1 MPAPKSRLRRR
12 TSLPATSRKDSPRRW
27 RSSFWPRTRLRREFR
42 PECVESQQE
51 EMYSRRHL
59 QSLPW
64 IVAMLATQA
73 AMSATQQPATAPA
86 ASQGNDTRQS
96 NDLQKQLDQ
105 LKQQYE
111 ATTHDLQARIAALEQ
126 QIEKQKEDSE
136 KTSQGTVSTT
146 ELAVEK
152 AAQGAV
158 LGESTQV

>member
-1 MPAPKSRLRRR
+1 
-12 TSLPATSRKDSPRRW
+12 
-27 RSSFWPRTRLRREFR
+27 
-42 PECVESQQE
+42 
-51 EMYSRRHL
+51 MYSRRHL
-59 QSLPW
+59 QSVPW
-64 IVAMLATQA
+64 IVAMLATQP
-73 AMSATQQPATAPA
+73 AMSATQQPTTAPA

-126 QIEKQKEDSE
+126 QVEKQKEDSE

-158 LGESTQV
+158 LGESTQVGAKYQGQLPSEPTYDLLREADTKIEKLPRLLPFGLRPQ